1 MTTPAKGNR
10 DLSDYL
16 RERLRRLEHCN
27 AEVEEKLC
35 DDRIA
40 FCRKIDEGVYSKND
54 PIIGQMVQHLEM
66 VVGNTFRYTMLVG
79 VCSFLEEAMKTIT
92 KRLVSDYETRIKSQR
107 KGNWLRKHI
116 RVLSDTV
123 GLDVAPIQAEVNKF
137 HDLITLR
144 NCVVHVWGRL
154 VEATNPDAVRQAAE
168 RVETAG
174 ISKDG
179 YLVFGDQVVPEA
191 IITGENI
198 ADEILKTKLQVSMT

>member
-1 MTTPAKGNR
+1 MSTPAKGNR
-10 DLSDYL
+10 DLADYL
-16 RERLRRLEHCN
+16 HERLRRLEQCN
-27 AEVEEKLC
+27 AKVEEKLC

-40 FCRKIDEGVYSKND
+40 FCTKIDEGVYSKND
-54 PIIGQMVQHLEM
+54 PIIGQMVHHLEM

-154 VEATNPDAVRQAAE
+154 EEATNPDAVRQAAE